1 MTYEKLVA
9 KVKTAYAKAD
19 ASKITEHVAIQ
30 VNVSGEAE
38 GIFYIEITD
47 GKVVVEPYDYY
58 DHDMILFGGE
68 SDLVAIATGKMSIDE
83 ALNDGK
89 VSVAGPNI
97 EKGLSIR
104 EVVVKKAETKK
115 APAKKTTAKK
125 TTAKKTTAKSETK
138 APAKKTTAK
147 AEANAPAKKAEAK
160 AEVKA
165 PAKKAEA
172 KVEVKAAETKP
183 VVKEAAKAETKAPA
197 KKAEAKAPAKK
208 ATAKK
213 TK

>member
-104 EVVVKKAETKK
+104 EVVVKKA
-115 APAKKTTAKK
+115 PAKKTTAKK